1 MVSGVNPSLL
11 ATLQAQ
17 DAALL
22 NRAADGQATDAT
34 QAADAAQTPSVQD
47 PAVIYA
53 GSSGAPALSSVLSL
67 QDGLN
72 RAASISDV
80 GISTGQTI
88 SGLLDLLKQKIAAAQ
103 ASGDDKQKAALNDD
117 YQQLLQTIDQMA
129 KSAAFGGTTML
140 DGSASSGLQFKADA
154 NSDAM
159 LSLTPQDFTVGGP
172 VLGLADGSL
181 TGSDDDLASLL
192 TQVNAA
198 SASLS
203 AQLSQMTAQSQQ
215 IQGHLGAVTQL
226 SGALA
231 SNTTPDLDA
240 DGARLMALQ
249 VQQALQAMGQT
260 QSIASQGPQAVLA
273 MFRN

>member
-47 PAVIYA
+47 PAVIYT

-117 YQQLLQTIDQMA
+117 YQHLLQTIDQMA

-154 NSDAM
+154 SSDAM